1 MIETAG
7 SSRYAIEVHA
17 HSPYDPSAHMQWQSN
32 QQPGS
37 MYAALGQQ
45 QAYPSY
51 HNSNTNP
58 QRQPP
63 SQPYPM
69 TSDPAQSSMPNNTP
83 DAQIIGGEAEGIR
96 YEILYRDVNS
106 IVRCRLQPNSSINI
120 TAGVMA
126 GMSANLRLE
135 GKVKLKNMFMPGK
148 TFSSCVTAPNGP
160 GELILAPP
168 MMADVMPLH
177 LGGGNEWI
185 VGESCFLG
193 YTPGVQKSM
202 RTQGLGKAIFSG
214 EGLFVT
220 KLSGTGVAFITSL
233 GAIHGIQL
241 QAGEEYII
249 DNDHLVAWNASM
261 TYKVENMGSFMTA
274 MVSSEGKVCRFS
286 GPGTVYMQTR
296 NPSALAAYMR
306 SIGVGKAQ

>member
-1 MIETAG
+1 
-7 SSRYAIEVHA
+7 
-17 HSPYDPSAHMQWQSN
+17 MQWQPVS
-32 QQPGS
+32 QPGW
-37 MYAALGQQ
+37 MNAAPEQQ
-45 QAYPSY
+45 QAYPSNY
-51 HNSNTNP
+51 NSSTNL
-58 QRQPP
+58 QWQPP

-69 TSDPAQSSMPNNTP
+69 NPAPAQSNIPNKGP
-83 DAQIIGGEAEGIR
+83 DVQTISGEAEGIR

-106 IVRCRLQPNSSINI
+106 VVRCHLQPNASINI

-126 GMSANLRLE
+126 GMSANLKLE
-135 GKVKLKNMFMPGK
+135 GKVKLKNMFTPGK
-148 TFSSCVTAPNGP
+148 TFSSCVTAPQGP

-177 LGGGNEWI
+177 LGGGTEWI

-193 YTPGVQKSM
+193 YTSGVQKSM
-202 RTQGLGKAIFSG
+202 RTQGLGKAMFSG

-233 GAIHGIQL
+233 GAIHGIHL
-241 QAGEEYII
+241 QPGEEYII

-261 TYKVENMGSFMTA
+261 AYKVENMGSFMTA

-296 NPSALAAYMR
+296 NPTALAAYMR